1 MAADRTR
8 TAAQTLPPHDPA
20 RLAQACRRLGVRML
34 VAFGSRVTGRPVPTP
49 ESDLDLA
56 VLGGQ
61 VGLQACL
68 EELGK
73 VFPQH
78 DLDII
83 QLGRAD
89 PLLRHEIMRSAVLLY
104 GDPDLYCEYKAYA
117 YRDFIDSAD
126 LRRLEDRLFRLK
138 MTRLREALH
147 VAP

>member
-1 MAADRTR
+1 
-8 TAAQTLPPHDPA
+8 
-20 RLAQACRRLGVRML
+20 ML
-34 VAFGSRVTGRPVPTP
+34 VAFGSRVTGRPLPTA

-61 VGLQACL
+61 AGLLACL

-83 QLGRAD
+83 QLGQVD
-89 PLLRHEIMRSAVLLY
+89 PLLRHEVMRSAVLLY

-117 YRDFIDSAD
+117 YRDYIDSAD
-126 LRRLEDRLFRLK
+126 LRRLEDHLFRLK